1 MASASRADVCE
12 KTTRSKKGVWLIHR
26 GQGRFIRTVLHSSG
40 TIQPSIVQ
48 GHLDLSI
55 RGYWCLSRDGNSR
68 LKVRGLEWIKAGDV
82 FKLVFVPFR
91 FLGHPPQQAID
102 HYELSS
108 TWSRERLSETAYMVS
123 HQATDLR
130 TQIRYRSTKSR
141 KDESGKKAV
150 LEAI

>member
-1 MASASRADVCE
+1 M
-12 KTTRSKKGVWLIHR
+12 
-26 GQGRFIRTVLHSSG
+26 
-40 TIQPSIVQ
+40 
-48 GHLDLSI
+48 
-55 RGYWCLSRDGNSR
+55 SRDGNSR
-68 LKVRGLEWIKAGDV
+68 LKVRGLEWIRAGDV
-82 FKLVFVPFR
+82 FKLVTVLVPFR
-91 FLGHPPQQAID
+91 VLGHPPQQAID

>member
-1 MASASRADVCE
+1 M
-12 KTTRSKKGVWLIHR
+12 
-26 GQGRFIRTVLHSSG
+26 
-40 TIQPSIVQ
+40 
-48 GHLDLSI
+48 
-55 RGYWCLSRDGNSR
+55 SRDRNSR
-68 LKVRGLEWIKAGDV
+68 LKVRGLEWIRAGDV

-102 HYELSS
+102 HYGLSS
-108 TWSRERLSETAYMVS
+108 TWLRERPSETAYMVS